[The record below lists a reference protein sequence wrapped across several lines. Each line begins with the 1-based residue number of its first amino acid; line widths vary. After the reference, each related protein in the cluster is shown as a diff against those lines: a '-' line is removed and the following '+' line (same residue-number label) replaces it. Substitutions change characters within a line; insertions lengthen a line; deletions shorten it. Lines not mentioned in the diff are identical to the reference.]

1 MELRKQALA
10 LNTTCIVIATSI
22 IATILHEL
30 AHYLMAFYFNLK
42 PILHHNYVSYFE
54 EGTTQ
59 QKAIVAVSGPLFSLV
74 FGVVITL
81 LAIIKIKPS
90 LTKLFLTWLGT
101 GSLLHFLGY
110 VLIAP
115 MVKNGDTGIVY
126 AYLELPMYLQVIMS
140 IVAFIIINILF
151 RKISNQF
158 IHYKSSPHFDWNEN
172 KKQLFIYPILSSM
185 AILTLL
191 NFPISSWI
199 SLLPSLF
206 LPLTYFKTMKYYT
219 KLKITTE
226 PIHIDTLSRYL
237 ILMTLLMLG
246 LYRYL
251 AN

>member
-10 LNTTCIVIATSI
+10 LNTTCIVIATTI
-22 IATILHEL
+22 LATILHEL
-30 AHYLMAFYFNLK
+30 AHYLMAFYFNLQ
-42 PILHHNYVSYFE
+42 PILHHNYVSCFE
-54 EGTTQ
+54 EGSAQ

-74 FGVVITL
+74 FGIAITL

-90 LTKLFLTWLGT
+90 LTKLFFTWLGT

-115 MVKNGDTGIVY
+115 MIKKGDTGKVY
-126 AYLELPMYLQVIMS
+126 AYLEVPIYLQVIMS
-140 IVAFIIINILF
+140 IVAFIIINRLF

-158 IHYKSSPHFDWNEN
+158 IYYKSSPHFDWNEN

-185 AILTLL
+185 VILTLL

-199 SLLPSLF
+199 SLLPPLF

-219 KLKITTE
+219 KLKMTAE
-226 PIHIDTLSRYL
+226 PILIDKLSRYL
-237 ILMTLLMLG
+237 ILMTLVMVG

-251 AN
+251 AY